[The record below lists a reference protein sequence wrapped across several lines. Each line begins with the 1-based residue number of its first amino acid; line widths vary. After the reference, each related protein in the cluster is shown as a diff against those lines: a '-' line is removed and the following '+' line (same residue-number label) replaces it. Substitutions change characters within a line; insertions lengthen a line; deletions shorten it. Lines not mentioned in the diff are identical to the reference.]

1 MNWHNKHNVIYLK
14 QKIYFYFQINLNIM
28 IYQNIAYIVLEFI
41 SISMAKKRVKKKRL
55 KLYLM
60 LTVQLAVSINLW
72 LAFNITSDTKLTSL
86 HVLYQGKARR
96 ERNVRMLPCTLWWK
110 WNHVPVTRSCPILME
125 TGQLAFYRKAKG
137 ILSEEDYGG
146 KEPTK
151 NVEKACASER

>member
-1 MNWHNKHNVIYLK
+1 
-14 QKIYFYFQINLNIM
+14 M
-28 IYQNIAYIVLEFI
+28 ISQNTAYIVLELI
-41 SISMAKKRVKKKRL
+41 SIFMEKKEYKKRL

-60 LTVQLAVSINLW
+60 LTAQLVVSTKMW
-72 LAFNITSDTKLTSL
+72 LTFNWTSDTKLTSL

-110 WNHVPVTRSCPILME
+110 WNHVPVTRLCPILME
-125 TGQLAFYRKAKG
+125 TGQLAFYQKAKG